1 RHQMQQQSGPLQA
14 VSNGGSIGLELI
26 IGAIPVMFELRLP
39 AGVEVLGNAPRM
51 RLRKL
56 QRYPASDTERALPQ
70 SMITNDICGG
80 QQCFDRVHIGVDATV
95 VGELGETTVPGIDEH
110 SGLCVEET
118 LVPDTQRLG
127 Q

>member
-26 IGAIPVMFELRLP
+26 IGPIPVMFELRLP
-39 AGVEVLGNAPRM
+39 AGVEVLRNAPRM

-56 QRYPASDTERALPQ
+56 QCYPASGTESTLPPG
-70 SMITNDICGG
+70 MITNDNCGG

-95 VGELGETTVPGIDEH
+95 VGELGEATVPRIDEH
-110 SGLCVEET
+110 SGLCVEEP
-118 LVPDTQRLG
+118 LVPNTRRL
-127 Q
+127 